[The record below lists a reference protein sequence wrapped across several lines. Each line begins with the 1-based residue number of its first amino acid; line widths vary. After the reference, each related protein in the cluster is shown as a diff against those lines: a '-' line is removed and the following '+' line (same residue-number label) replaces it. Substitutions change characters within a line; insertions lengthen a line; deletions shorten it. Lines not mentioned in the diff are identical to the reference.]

1 MRINKELEA
10 ELNKKGFFRQDIN
23 GVIGFLNKEIKWGFE
38 IKNNHINPFHILPD
52 LEREYIPEMHNCHQ
66 KVQDCD
72 IIIENMQEVKK
83 KPDTIIKDGQ
93 VIQGKA
99 DTSNNEGSLIMP
111 LYITA
116 ELMEAHPGTIKALLS
131 LQVAPLQYIK
141 KDGNKA
147 YVEGHYVTTCLNYAF
162 KFLWS
167 SKHVETREDDTE
179 FSVVM
184 HFAAKMDNDKWIKKS
199 ICGQADKKFSK
210 TIVDEN
216 GNRAVIMIGDTIKAA
231 ITDAKKKFA
240 SELGMFKNVYAGEV

>member
-1 MRINKELEA
+1 MRISKELEA

-38 IKNNHINPFHILPD
+38 VKNNHINPYCILPD

-83 KPDTIIKDGQ
+83 NPDIIIKGGH
-93 VIQGKA
+93 VIQETAPASQDHGCM
-99 DTSNNEGSLIMP
+99 IMP
-111 LYITA
+111 MYITT

-131 LQVAPLQYIK
+131 LQEAPDIYIK
-141 KDGNKA
+141 KEGKKS
-147 YVEGHYVTTCLNYAF
+147 YVEGHYVTTCLNYVF

-167 SKHVETREDDTE
+167 SEHVETREDDKE

-184 HFAAKMDNDKWIKKS
+184 CFTAKMDDDKLIKKS
-199 ICGQADKKFSK
+199 ICGQANKKFST

-216 GNRAVIMIGDTIKAA
+216 GNRAVILIGDTIKAA